1 MSKTTS
7 NEFDIRLI
15 DYNLNNGK
23 IDKKNLDKHLA
34 SLPDSADNL
43 EYVDMNEEPAS
54 EEIDDMPTSDLA
66 FS

>member
-1 MSKTTS
+1 MSKTTN

-15 DYNLNNGK
+15 DYNLYNGK
-23 IDKKNLDKHLA
+23 IDKKKLDKHLA
-34 SLPDSADNL
+34 SLPDSADKL